1 MKTAIFTHT
10 ESLYYTIAHEY
21 NINTVNVCIIYEVA
35 IRAAWMLC
43 QAATKSDYKQLFNDK
58 AYIWVLG
65 DGSFMHT

>member
-35 IRAAWMLC
+35 IRAA
-43 QAATKSDYKQLFNDK
+43 
-58 AYIWVLG
+58 
-65 DGSFMHT
+65 